1 MKKQPRSSKYKS
13 GSRKSSKKG
22 SRRSVGSHTSKGSS
36 KISKQSKGSSKVNI
50 NVIRASANYSSG
62 GTMGSGLTDKYSFFE
77 SYRSVKNYESVEK
90 GTEDMTKL
98 ERVRFLLDWN
108 KQKEEEEEEKKKKQK
123 EEEEKG
129 GNEEEERAKDFGES
143 VPTPSKRDNNV
154 VHGEIVIAENS
165 AVENK
170 ESGLEKETKAG
181 AQKQTR
187 DSRQSQGSK
196 KSIHSGS
203 HRFGQVKRGS
213 NYSSKRGSKRKIRPK
228 KTKDSKTSK
237 TDGEDIENNFSSQK
251 MSMEMARESE
261 ITMEEQPE
269 EIQRND
275 TFNLSEQLV
284 NLRLS
289 KQVDPELA
297 GDKDKG
303 NSFVA
308 NVKRERR
315 KSNFRKKKPSE
326 KIGYPEDS
334 QNIND
339 VIGTDYKIQEAFKAP
354 KEINEL
360 KAAGMGKRQI
370 EKEPTTENEI
380 QKYASNYVSN
390 IKTEIINEM
399 VQHQESGHQNEISAE
414 ADSVPDSEVSPKSPG
429 PKTKPMSKNKKL
441 RNRLI
446 KRNKTKEKKAR
457 DKRLKRLNASRS
469 RNRRVP
475 IKNKSQGKA
484 PKPRSGNAHVPMN
497 AYKRNREKSTNVIT
511 SKNGKPR
518 FQQDIQSPTNSKND
532 FYEKLLNPKDP
543 MAEEVKTPT
552 KLKSKKLSGKVKN
565 TVNRLYKVKT
575 NSRAARGQVAGQKD
589 SITSRSRY
597 TSSGKKGMSI
607 GSLPSPSSRGRSQ
620 NTDPKKLW
628 KNPQMKDME
637 SKVKQMIKSKK
648 RRVQYQDERV
658 ARIDEKLRSL
668 EEERRKVA
676 ALQFELNRLKFL
688 IAKEDKMK
696 TMRDP
701 EQEKKDMEDR
711 WSLRQKLIQARTET
725 RKAEKQFMKKIRED
739 GWDDLRNY
747 KKTTHENKQKTFRDK
762 VQDVRFHII
771 FYQFQNFTDCY
782 ICVYF
787 RNTDCLF
794 LVLSIIIIIIMCLNI

>member
-1 MKKQPRSSKYKS
+1 
-13 GSRKSSKKG
+13 
-22 SRRSVGSHTSKGSS
+22 
-36 KISKQSKGSSKVNI
+36 
-50 NVIRASANYSSG
+50 
-62 GTMGSGLTDKYSFFE
+62 MGSGITDKYSFFE

-90 GTEDMTKL
+90 GTENMTKL
-98 ERVRFLLDWN
+98 ERVKFLLNWN
-108 KQKEEEEEEKKKKQK
+108 KKEEEEKKKQK
-123 EEEEKG
+123 EEAE
-129 GNEEEERAKDFGES
+129 EEEERAKDFGES
-143 VPTPSKRDNNV
+143 VPTPSKRDNGV
-154 VHGEIVIAENS
+154 GHEEIVIAENS
-165 AVENK
+165 EGQNK

-237 TDGEDIENNFSSQK
+237 TDGEVIENNFSSQK

-269 EIQRND
+269 VIQRTE
-275 TFNLSEQLV
+275 TFNLSEQLI

-297 GDKDKG
+297 GNKDKG

-308 NVKRERR
+308 NVQREKR
-315 KSNFRKKKPSE
+315 KSNFRKKKPTE

-354 KEINEL
+354 QEISEL
-360 KAAGMGKRQI
+360 KSAGMGKRQI

-399 VQHQESGHQNEISAE
+399 VQDQVSGNQDQISAE
-414 ADSVPDSEVSPKSPG
+414 ADSEVSPKSPG
-429 PKTKPMSKNKKL
+429 PKTKSGSKKKKL
-441 RNRLI
+441 RNRLN

-469 RNRRVP
+469 RNKRVP

-484 PKPRSGNAHVPMN
+484 PKSRSGNAHVPMN

-518 FQQDIQSPTNSKND
+518 FQQDVQSPTNSKND

-543 MAEEVKTPT
+543 LAEEQKTPA
-552 KLKSKKLSGKVKN
+552 KPKSKKLSGKVKN
-565 TVNRLYKVKT
+565 TVNRLYKVKS
-575 NSRAARGQVAGQKD
+575 NSRAARGKIAGQKD

-628 KNPQMKDME
+628 KNPQMKDTE
-637 SKVKQMIKSKK
+637 SKVKKMIKSKK
-648 RRVQYQDERV
+648 RRAQYQDERV

-688 IAKEDKMK
+688 IEKEDKMK

-701 EQEKKDMEDR
+701 QQEKKDMEDR
-711 WSLRQKLIQARTET
+711 WSLRQKLIQARKET
-725 RKAEKQFMKKIRED
+725 RKAEKEFMKKIRED
-739 GWDDLRNY
+739 GWEDLRNY
-747 KKTTHENKQKTFRDK
+747 KKKTHENKQKTFRDK
-762 VQDVRFHII
+762 VQDVGFQNLY
-771 FYQFQNFTDCY
+771 YQFQDFTDYY
-782 ICVYF
+782 ILIYF
-787 RNTDCLF
+787 LNTDF
-794 LVLSIIIIIIMCLNI
+794 